1 MSKESA
7 KLLERIIIP
16 MPAELLDRIEGFRR
30 QGARIPSRAEAI
42 RELIEAGLA
51 AKGEGAKQ

>member
-1 MSKESA
+1 MSKSA
-7 KLLERIIIP
+7 KPLERIIIP